1 VVLTNNKTLPSVCIG
16 HEVPRMEEDSLVE
29 RGDLAPPGL
38 FLALYPVSLLRKCN
52 SYFSMNLV
60 YLYMPRTVP
69 TYL

>member
-1 VVLTNNKTLPSVCIG
+1 
-16 HEVPRMEEDSLVE
+16 MEEDSLVE

-69 TYL
+69 TSESSKSTSLYRYT